1 MANKKIK
8 VWEIVRK
15 TMDVKVHEQYFRDN
29 MDEELYRDENN
40 KKNTCNNAWMNK
52 NVGLTLKVNIN
63 GVYGNDGLLCNRVNA
78 QQRLQVN
85 ACIVYS

>member
-40 KKNTCNNAWMNK
+40 KKNTCNNA
-52 NVGLTLKVNIN
+52 
-63 GVYGNDGLLCNRVNA
+63 
-78 QQRLQVN
+78 
-85 ACIVYS
+85 